1 MTIETGLIEEKEI
14 LLTQKGEI
22 RKRKP
27 KQSILY
33 FTQETE
39 DAIIQY
45 LITEDEVERNRIYN
59 EKIDKVNYRPILIN
73 WNKLEIK

>member
-1 MTIETGLIEEKEI
+1 MTNEI
-14 LLTQKGEI
+14 GVLDEPAVLLTQKGQV

-45 LITEDEVERNRIYN
+45 VNSEDEIERNKIYN
-59 EKIDKVNYRPILIN
+59 EKID
-73 WNKLEIK
+73 